1 MKSFFF
7 IFEILFNSVGGFS
20 HPDVAGTLKY
30 LPAALVVS
38 AQSALVPI
46 DHFIPQL
53 LNFELYTPLSI
64 VGLLQRIMLMI
75 LIGKAHIMSIG
86 DLHGYKT
93 LKTKKKNYDKDV
105 TFAECFGLV
114 I

>member
-1 MKSFFF
+1 M
-7 IFEILFNSVGGFS
+7 GGFS

-75 LIGKAHIMSIG
+75 LIVKAHIMSIG
-86 DLHGYKT
+86 ELHGYKKSRKVF
-93 LKTKKKNYDKDV
+93 LLYKDV

>member
-1 MKSFFF
+1 M
-7 IFEILFNSVGGFS
+7 GGFS

-93 LKTKKKNYDKDV
+93 LKSQKRFFSVIKMSLLQNVLVLPSDPRIHL
-105 TFAECFGLV
+105 TFPL
-114 I
+114 